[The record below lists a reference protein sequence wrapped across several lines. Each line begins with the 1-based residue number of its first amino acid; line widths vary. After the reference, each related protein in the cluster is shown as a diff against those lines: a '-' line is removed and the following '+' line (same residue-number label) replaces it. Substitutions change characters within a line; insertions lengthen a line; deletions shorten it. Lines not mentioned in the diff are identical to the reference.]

1 MTHVGAILA
10 MALCVVVCGHLE
22 EGGVWIKSNEEEK
35 VFKSEEKSFCENNK
49 LCENFGASL
58 AES

>member
-1 MTHVGAILA
+1 